1 MTGRVIPL
9 KPSENRKETA
19 HRNAQPDGANQRAVG
34 SPGVDYHYDMAISI
48 RLLAVAVYLASALLA
63 QNDWNDP
70 FPPHRIADNLY
81 YVGSKGLS
89 TYLITTSQGNILI
102 NSSFERTVPLIR
114 ASVEKLGF
122 NFSDTKILLGSHA
135 QGDHMEGNALVK
147 ELTGAKVYV
156 MQGDDQVIASGN
168 NGRWK
173 PCKVDKVLHDG
184 NKVTLGDATLT
195 AVLTPGHTPGCTTWT
210 MPATDAG
217 KTYNVVI
224 VGSPNVNP
232 GYILV
237 GNEEYPAI
245 ASDFART
252 FSVLKALRCDIFL
265 GAHGNYYG
273 MIEKFAK
280 MRPGVNPWVD
290 PAGYRAYIAE
300 REQAYLRELQKQK
313 TNK

>member
-1 MTGRVIPL
+1 MGRRAYNTGMLARSLVICFGFAASL
-9 KPSENRKETA
+9 A
-19 HRNAQPDGANQRAVG
+19 AQQ
-34 SPGVDYHYDMAISI
+34 
-48 RLLAVAVYLASALLA
+48 
-63 QNDWNDP
+63 DWNDP

-89 TYLITTSQGNILI
+89 TYLITTSQGDILI

-114 ASVEKLGF
+114 AGIEKLGF
-122 NFSDTKILLGSHA
+122 KFSDTKILLGSHA
-135 QGDHMEGNALVK
+135 HGDHMEGNALVK

-173 PCKVDKVLHDG
+173 PCKVDKVLRDG
-184 NKVTLGDATLT
+184 EKVTLGGATLT

-210 MPATDAG
+210 MRATDAG

-237 GNEEYPAI
+237 GNKDYPAI
-245 ASDFART
+245 ATDFART
-252 FSVLKALRCDIFL
+252 FTILKALPCDIFL

-273 MIEKFAK
+273 MIDKFARMK
-280 MRPGVNPWVD
+280 AGVNPWVD
-290 PAGYRAYIAE
+290 PEGYKAYIAE
-300 REQAYLRELQKQK
+300 REQAYLKELQKQRAGK
-313 TNK
+313 Q